1 MVNPNDTIGTIKAYI
16 QEERGI
22 AFKKQR
28 ILSQDGE
35 EDMQKHSD
43 SLLNLRHARMSIKPG
58 DTVGDVKA
66 RIQRKAG
73 ISLRLTCRER

>member
-1 MVNPNDTIGTIKAYI
+1 MVNWNDTIGTIKAYI

-35 EDMQKHSD
+35 EDLQKHSD
-43 SLLNLRHARMSIKPG
+43 SSICTGNSRTISENAFDVVKDPWLLSRTM
-58 DTVGDVKA
+58 
-66 RIQRKAG
+66 
-73 ISLRLTCRER
+73 